1 MAHRQN
7 IQQHS
12 ATVHHSD
19 HDSKSAT
26 YKLKPNSQQ
35 QPQNSRFYQQQQQQQ
50 QRQLQPIQHYQQ
62 YAAQQFQQN
71 RSTQAKSFDDSTL
84 YQSTRDP
91 QNISYAQ
98 HHYPQTEP
106 KQHSSSSGHHH
117 HHHQRHRR
125 HSSTSRIKADRGTSS
140 TITGAGVSNV
150 KNSNFITSITNNF
163 MSFGAPFLFDWRLF
177 CERGQPRYVHKH
189 EGDGLRVDEC
199 EARFLNKIAQEERA
213 SLNAISD
220 EDDQSTSLRHQQ
232 RKNKSGS
239 AAANVECLGS
249 VRKSG
254 FLSVK
259 KWLIRKKNSL
269 ELARKRGWKGY
280 WVCLK
285 GTTLLFYRCDCD
297 DNKSGGHVIEARP
310 RHLIFVDACLV
321 QAIPEHPKRDFVFC
335 LSTAFGDAYLLDAPC
350 LVERDFWIAAIH
362 CACAAQLARSSG
374 RATVSHVLHKEIKRL
389 EEAIE
394 LDTRAKT
401 EAEQIISTALATGSL
416 SANEAKSKQQQLMN
430 QIHNLEEKIEKN
442 RIEIFRFRA
451 YLAAIT
457 NEEDPNPKTL
467 LSQTTKRSKI
477 QLNRLGVFSVSS
489 LHAFNCAKNP
499 TIIGNLNRSSS
510 EDNLCAQN
518 SLSTYEHYVQMK
530 SNLSSVHKE
539 VRVTVVV
546 KMLNGELNKFEFN
559 AALSADQV
567 LSKLLPSS
575 IARDYYL
582 RHADDPNIIFKR
594 HETILNHST
603 ITLEIVP
610 KIMFTCEMTRESNDT
625 LFGFSVESEL
635 CQDDLRVYVSRVEL
649 GSLAAQQSLRR
660 GDEIVVINGAFVQDL
675 DMMYVESILQE
686 ELALCLTIRAARDEM
701 TTNSRPSSSQC
712 NFGNTNSWNQNTN
725 VNTAGSFSAVDLTQ
739 MPIQQSQQQ
748 QQPNTDDL
756 IESLVCPPPPPIDV
770 SQMILSEK
778 QLSKYIVPKVDS
790 YLISPPDND
799 KLHCHHKKSFIDGH
813 HYHHHHKSTSRSFS
827 SKSAKCSASAKC
839 TVNDQIPI
847 RPHSAAAI
855 SYPRSG
861 HHHRHHHHGHHS
873 RSSNAV
879 TNPNLHHHHHHHHH
893 HSSTKH
899 IYHINDPHQANLYG
913 LLEQQLAISGNYDA
927 QQQQPPIVQN
937 QPVDQSTLLTTNPNE
952 QQHVQPT
959 MIPSSSSIG
968 SGIHPEFAQISETE
982 LATLNESV
990 ISRSDDNNQQQNEKS
1005 MDTAKNQMVG
1015 LVTTPSM
1022 HVEELSSTKNLYGG
1036 EITNEKLRKVV
1047 HELLDTEI
1055 TYCQALDQLMTL
1067 YLDPLLK
1074 SSALKNLDA
1083 RILIG
1088 SIPSVIITQNQFRE
1102 DLTTIINNDD
1112 LNIEGIAKCFLN
1124 YSNDFKNYS
1133 TFCASHA
1140 KAIKLLADEKSI
1152 LHEWLTKQSKLLKH
1166 PNMYSLESYLIR
1178 PIQRILKYPLL
1189 LSQLKTLCLKDS
1201 QPYFKINE
1209 ALRAIENVAEHI
1221 NEMQRI
1227 NEEYGTIFE
1236 NLLTSTKTGSKKTIC
1251 PYDLT
1256 PTSLLHYGGVEWMN
1270 SLEFLGKS
1278 FRKST
1283 SSSGGLNLHSMC
1295 FVFKQCVVFLCKE
1308 TVRHGKSKKQSA
1320 TDMEII
1326 RHQVLI
1332 PVSEVQ
1338 VRACPQT
1345 EQELDFKW
1353 ELIQLKTN
1361 AQAKRSEKIFRLANS
1376 TNEYR
1381 NLFLRTIR
1389 QIIREDVRRMNI
1401 MGSKQISAKSET
1413 SPTTKKN
1420 DKKHIVSFASTQNLT
1435 RCGYCGEDF
1444 TKMFKKVN

>member
-1 MAHRQN
+1 
-7 IQQHS
+7 
-12 ATVHHSD
+12 
-19 HDSKSAT
+19 
-26 YKLKPNSQQ
+26 
-35 QPQNSRFYQQQQQQQ
+35 
-50 QRQLQPIQHYQQ
+50 
-62 YAAQQFQQN
+62 
-71 RSTQAKSFDDSTL
+71 
-84 YQSTRDP
+84 
-91 QNISYAQ
+91 
-98 HHYPQTEP
+98 
-106 KQHSSSSGHHH
+106 
-117 HHHQRHRR
+117 
-125 HSSTSRIKADRGTSS
+125 
-140 TITGAGVSNV
+140 
-150 KNSNFITSITNNF
+150 
-163 MSFGAPFLFDWRLF
+163 
-177 CERGQPRYVHKH
+177 
-189 EGDGLRVDEC
+189 
-199 EARFLNKIAQEERA
+199 
-213 SLNAISD
+213 
-220 EDDQSTSLRHQQ
+220 
-232 RKNKSGS
+232 
-239 AAANVECLGS
+239 
-249 VRKSG
+249 
-254 FLSVK
+254 
-259 KWLIRKKNSL
+259 
-269 ELARKRGWKGY
+269 
-280 WVCLK
+280 
-285 GTTLLFYRCDCD
+285 
-297 DNKSGGHVIEARP
+297 
-310 RHLIFVDACLV
+310 
-321 QAIPEHPKRDFVFC
+321 
-335 LSTAFGDAYLLDAPC
+335 
-350 LVERDFWIAAIH
+350 
-362 CACAAQLARSSG
+362 
-374 RATVSHVLHKEIKRL
+374 
-389 EEAIE
+389 
-394 LDTRAKT
+394 
-401 EAEQIISTALATGSL
+401 
-416 SANEAKSKQQQLMN
+416 
-430 QIHNLEEKIEKN
+430 
-442 RIEIFRFRA
+442 
-451 YLAAIT
+451 
-457 NEEDPNPKTL
+457 
-467 LSQTTKRSKI
+467 
-477 QLNRLGVFSVSS
+477 
-489 LHAFNCAKNP
+489 
-499 TIIGNLNRSSS
+499 
-510 EDNLCAQN
+510 
-518 SLSTYEHYVQMK
+518 
-530 SNLSSVHKE
+530 
-539 VRVTVVV
+539 
-546 KMLNGELNKFEFN
+546 MLNGELNKLEFN

-567 LSKLLPSS
+567 LGKLLPSS

-582 RHADDPNIIFKR
+582 RHMDDSSIIFKR
-594 HETILNHST
+594 HETILNHSN

-635 CQDDLRVYVSRVEL
+635 CQDDLRVYVSRVEP
-649 GSLAAQQSLRR
+649 GSLAALQSLRR

-701 TTNSRPSSSQC
+701 NINSRPSSSQC
-712 NFGNTNSWNQNTN
+712 NFGHTTNSWNQNIN
-725 VNTAGSFSAVDLTQ
+725 VNPATSLSAIDLTQ
-739 MPIQQSQQQ
+739 IPVVQQQSQQQQQQPQQ

-778 QLSKYIVPKVDS
+778 QLSKYIVPKVDN
-790 YLISPPDND
+790 YLLSPPPPPPSND
-799 KLHCHHKKSFIDGH
+799 DKFMHCQHKKSFIDSRH
-813 HYHHHHKSTSRSFS
+813 HSHHHHRSSNRSFS
-827 SKSAKCSASAKC
+827 SKSAKCSSSAKC
-839 TVNDQIPI
+839 TNVNNNDQIPI

-861 HHHRHHHHGHHS
+861 HHHHRHHYHGHHHQGHHHS
-873 RSSNAV
+873 RSSNVSV
-879 TNPNLHHHHHHHHH
+879 TNPNHHHHHHHHHH

-927 QQQQPPIVQN
+927 QQQPQPQSIVPNSN
-937 QPVDQSTLLTTNPNE
+937 QSTFDHQSTLLMTNPPID
-952 QQHVQPT
+952 QQHIPT
-959 MIPSSSSIG
+959 MIPTSASVGG
-968 SGIHPEFAQISETE
+968 SGGGIQPELAQISETE
-982 LATLNESV
+982 LATLNESSI
-990 ISRSDDNNQQQNEKS
+990 ISRCKIDDQQRQQQQQQIDKS
-1005 MDTAKNQMVG
+1005 LDLGKNQ
-1015 LVTTPSM
+1015 TPSINV
-1022 HVEELSSTKNLYGG
+1022 HEELSSSSATKNLYGG
-1036 EITNEKLRKVV
+1036 EITNEKLRKVI

-1074 SSALKNLDA
+1074 SSALTILDS

-1088 SIPSVIITQNQFRE
+1088 SIPTVIITQNQFRE

-1189 LSQLKTLCLKDS
+1189 LSQMKTLCLKDS

-1236 NLLTSTKTGSKKTIC
+1236 NLLTSTKSAGSSKKTIC
-1251 PYDLT
+1251 PFDLT
-1256 PTSLLHYGGVEWMN
+1256 PTSLLHYGGVEWIN

-1283 SSSGGLNLHSMC
+1283 SNSGGLNLHSMC
-1295 FVFKQCVVFLCKE
+1295 FVFRQCVVFLCKE

-1345 EQELDFKW
+1345 TEQELDFKW

-1361 AQAKRSEKIFRLANS
+1361 AQGKRSEKIFRLTNS

-1401 MGSKQISAKSET
+1401 MGSKQISTKSET

-1444 TKMFKKVN
+1444 TKIRDLLVKNK